1 MARSWSSAG
10 ATNDRRGEH
19 IAGLLPDGRVLVAG
33 GTGARKT
40 AEIYDPETNSWSP
53 TDDMEYGRYRHK
65 AVILDDG
72 RVLIVAG
79 IGKEGVVPDTE
90 VYVP

>member
-1 MARSWSSAG
+1 
-10 ATNDRRGEH
+10 
-19 IAGLLPDGRVLVAG
+19 
-33 GTGARKT
+33 
-40 AEIYDPETNSWSP
+40 
-53 TDDMEYGRYRHK
+53 MEYGRYRHK